1 MDYALGVC
9 FASGFLHTDSLI
21 EFLGTPTHCE
31 TELSKSDCWLRNC
44 SLAAVFGSTGG
55 IWQLEVLLWWC
66 AKSHTGR
73 RDRFVVRKYLVEI
86 PLTPWWLP
94 WCRLSVMFVLVVV
107 VGWFY
112 SLVSCKTVWLVA
124 FVRREEYGIVAEGR
138 NFIEP
143 KSKFPFQSCLPDCSL
158 NLVLFHSELQCFLFG
173 FIFDLN
179 HQPSWLLRRQLLLQ
193 KYIGLLAAQ
202 LD

>member
-1 MDYALGVC
+1 MLTDWLYIRSML
-9 FASGFLHTDSLI
+9 DSLI
-21 EFLGTPTHCE
+21 ESLGTPTRCE
-31 TELSKSDCWLRNC
+31 TELGKPHCWLRKC
-44 SLAAVFGSTGG
+44 SLAAILESTGG
-55 IWQLEVLLWWC
+55 IWQLEVLWWWC

-73 RDRFVVRKYLVEI
+73 RDRFVVRRCLVEI

-94 WCRLSVMFVLVVV
+94 WCRLSVLLVLLLV

-124 FVRREEYGIVAEGR
+124 LVRREEYGIVADGR

-143 KSKFPFQSCLPDCSL
+143 KSKFPFQNCLPDCFL

-173 FIFDLN
+173 FIFYLN
-179 HQPSWLLRRQLLLQ
+179 HQPSWLLRWQLLQ